1 MSSRYWLAALLLI
14 GAQSTLGANKDAR
27 APAPKGA
34 EKFDFVALGD
44 TAYRMP
50 EDQPLYEALIDKINA
65 ANPAFS
71 IHVGDIWGVGPC
83 VQAEY
88 DGVMA
93 EFARYRAPVVY
104 TPGDN
109 EWTDCRDPAVIA
121 AYVRYLKKTA
131 TPEDLA
137 LLGPLRS
144 FDAAYTRKGY
154 DDVLARLADVRRIF
168 FAKAES
174 LGQKTLPVTRQ
185 ADVSEFKDYVENA
198 KWSHHGVLFAT
209 VHVPGSQNDFMIND
223 ASLAVESVH
232 RHQAA
237 IAWIES
243 AFADAKA
250 TDAKAVVIAM
260 QASLFNDGEPNEEF
274 GKPVR
279 SGDEGPY
286 YWIARA
292 IRDYGAAFGKPV
304 LLVHGD
310 YHAFVVDK
318 PFRISTGETTPP
330 KYDNITRLQ
339 VYGAPDLKAVRVS
352 VDPSTPWVFGFTP
365 LY

>member
-1 MSSRYWLAALLLI
+1 MLSRCWLAALLISVAPSAL
-14 GAQSTLGANKDAR
+14 SANKDA
-27 APAPKGA
+27 AHKAA
-34 EKFDFVALGD
+34 DKFEFVALGD
-44 TAYRMP
+44 TAYHLP
-50 EDQPLYEALIDKINA
+50 DDLPIYAALIDKINA

-71 IHVGDIWGVGPC
+71 IHVGDIWGASPC
-83 VQAEY
+83 TASEY
-88 DGVMA
+88 GRAMT
-93 EFARYRAPVVY
+93 EFQRFRAPIVY

-109 EWTDCRDPAVIA
+109 EWVDCRDPAVLA
-121 AYVRYLKKTA
+121 AYLRYLQKSA

-137 LLGPLRS
+137 LLAPLRS
-144 FDAAYTRKGY
+144 FDAEYGRKSY

-168 FAKAES
+168 FAEAQS
-174 LGQKTLPVTRQ
+174 LGQKTMPVTRQ
-185 ADVSEFKDYVENA
+185 ADVSEYKDVVENL
-198 KWSHHGVLFAT
+198 KWTYQGVEFAT

-223 ASLAVESVH
+223 ASLAAESVH
-232 RHQAA
+232 RHHAA

-250 TDAKAVVIAM
+250 ADAKAVVIAM
-260 QASLFNDGEPNEEF
+260 QASLFIDGEGNEQF

-286 YWIARA
+286 FWIARA

-304 LLVHGD
+304 LVVHGD
-310 YHAFVVDK
+310 FHAFVVDK
-318 PFRISTGETTPP
+318 PFRVSTGETTAP
-330 KYDNITRLQ
+330 KYDNNTRLQ

-352 VDPSTPWVFGFTP
+352 VDTSTPWVFGFTP